1 MWLIVFSFK
10 NNQNQNG
17 ISAISIKKNK
27 ITSTAIKC
35 LVENTKQKLIKP
47 DITPLNKKHKKRSLI
62 DISNDPIF

>member
-35 LVENTKQKLIKP
+35 LVENTKQKL
-47 DITPLNKKHKKRSLI
+47 KKHKKRSLI